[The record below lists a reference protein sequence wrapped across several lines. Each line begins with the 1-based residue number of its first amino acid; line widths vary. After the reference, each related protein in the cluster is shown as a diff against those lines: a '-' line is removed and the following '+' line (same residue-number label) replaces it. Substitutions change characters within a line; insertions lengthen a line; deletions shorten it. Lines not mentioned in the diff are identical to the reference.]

1 MKIRI
6 TDWNCFE
13 KRNAI
18 YFTRDINIVNDF
30 NVYAMQISKKGK
42 KLLVYMDFISSKYLG
57 FIKLNDCVMISD
69 NNIPNDWIYKEK
81 LILNIFID
89 DLFCQYYQKYSLEN
103 IFAPEWMTKS
113 NFFVDL
119 HENPVMAE
127 EEFLS
132 HMK

>member
-1 MKIRI
+1 
-6 TDWNCFE
+6 
-13 KRNAI
+13 
-18 YFTRDINIVNDF
+18 
-30 NVYAMQISKKGK
+30 
-42 KLLVYMDFISSKYLG
+42 
-57 FIKLNDCVMISD
+57 MIG
-69 NNIPNDWIYKEK
+69 YKEK

-119 HENPVMAE
+119 HENSIMAE

>member
-1 MKIRI
+1 MKIKI
-6 TDWNCFE
+6 TDWNYFE
-13 KRNAI
+13 KSNAI

-30 NVYAMQISKKGK
+30 KVYAMQISKKEK

-57 FIKLNDCVMISD
+57 FIKLNDYVMISD
-69 NNIPNDWIYKEK
+69 NSIPNDWIYKEK
-81 LILNIFID
+81 LVLNILED
-89 DLFCQYYQKYSLEN
+89 NLFSQHYQKYSLDN

-119 HENPVMAE
+119 HENPVIAE

-132 HMK
+132 HRK

>member
-1 MKIRI
+1 MKIKI
-6 TDWNCFE
+6 TDWNYFE
-13 KRNAI
+13 KCNAI
-18 YFTRDINIVNDF
+18 YFTRDISIVNDF
-30 NVYAMQISKKGK
+30 KVYAMQISKKEK

-69 NNIPNDWIYKEK
+69 NSIPNDWIYKEK
-81 LILNIFID
+81 LVLNILVNN
-89 DLFCQYYQKYSLEN
+89 LFSQHYQKYSLDN

-119 HENPVMAE
+119 HENPVIAE

>member
-1 MKIRI
+1 MKIKI
-6 TDWNCFE
+6 TDWNYFE
-13 KRNAI
+13 KCNAI

-30 NVYAMQISKKGK
+30 KVYAMQISKKGK

-57 FIKLNDCVMISD
+57 FIKLNDYVMISD
-69 NNIPNDWIYKEK
+69 NSIPNDWIYKEK
-81 LILNIFID
+81 LVLNILED
-89 DLFCQYYQKYSLEN
+89 NLFSQHYHKYSLDN

-119 HENPVMAE
+119 HENSAIAE